1 MLIRNR
7 KAGRIMNQRKAI
19 EAALAEMG
27 ITNETQLNDAIR
39 NMKPLNLSLM
49 AERQQERKA
58 S

>member
-1 MLIRNR
+1 
-7 KAGRIMNQRKAI
+7 MNQRKAI

-39 NMKPLNLSLM
+39 NMKPLNLSL
-49 AERQQERKA
+49 RQNGSRKGRRVNG

>member
-1 MLIRNR
+1 MLITDR
-7 KAGRIMNQRKAI
+7 KAGPIMNQRKAI

-39 NMKPLNLSLM
+39 NMKPLNLFLM
-49 AERQQERKA
+49 ADRQQERKA

>member
-1 MLIRNR
+1 MLIRGR
-7 KAGRIMNQRKAI
+7 KAGGIMNQRKAI

-49 AERQQERKA
+49 ADRQQERKA

>member
-1 MLIRNR
+1 
-7 KAGRIMNQRKAI
+7 MNQRKAI

-39 NMKPLNLSLM
+39 NMKSLFLSLM
-49 AERQQERKA
+49 EDRQKERKA

>member
-1 MLIRNR
+1 
-7 KAGRIMNQRKAI
+7 MNQRKAI

-39 NMKPLNLSLM
+39 NMKPLNNLSLM
-49 AERQQERKA
+49 ADRQQERKA

>member
-1 MLIRNR
+1 
-7 KAGRIMNQRKAI
+7 MNQRKAI

-49 AERQQERKA
+49 ATGSRKGRRVNGP
-58 S
+58 